1 MRQKYM
7 KTKIL
12 DLFTSWDNDTLI
24 LQTGN
29 GNFNTWHND
38 TLNLDIRQ
46 RRHIMSQKYMK
57 TRILDIFKS
66 WHNDT
71 LVLEKRHRRHVMRQ
85 KYIKATIL
93 HFSIDDTMTHILEK
107 WQRYIGKFDLINDTM
122 WQWFWK
128 KYTPD
133 FCTCFVILACMGS
146 PIYSIAL
153 FFLKEQS
160 WNIFN
165 SFEKW
170 HLFDWNRRGRKPCN
184 GIITGKQWDWC
195 LQEYCCIS
203 TLISIKYCH
212 MLHHWHI

>member
-133 FCTCFVILACMGS
+133 FCTCFVILACMRS
-146 PIYSIAL
+146 PFGAEENCFSSMKSSSGPV
-153 FFLKEQS
+153 LKLIKVLLES
-160 WNIFN
+160 
-165 SFEKW
+165 
-170 HLFDWNRRGRKPCN
+170 LRPM
-184 GIITGKQWDWC
+184 GIRLWPRI
-195 LQEYCCIS
+195 
-203 TLISIKYCH
+203 
-212 MLHHWHI
+212 